1 MIESVRYTENGSF
14 ETVID
19 GQTVYVPDDMLNTDR
34 QAIAAW
40 VEAGG
45 VIAPVVVPNSPAPTG
60 TPRLIA
66 TGVFTI
72 SDGMMSGMETAVG
85 ISAAFPMGP
94 GSYWIFFTET
104 QPDLA
109 YSYNVSASS
118 GQINVTTRD
127 TSFIEVT
134 ATDGGV
140 PTDPVE
146 ISIQV
151 ARVQ

>member
-1 MIESVRYTENGSF
+1 MANN
-14 ETVID
+14 ID
-19 GQTVYVPDDMLNTDR
+19 WTRLIKPGQQ
-34 QAIAAW
+34 QAVAA
-40 VEAGG
+40 
-45 VIAPVVVPNSPAPTG
+45 IG

-66 TGVFTI
+66 TGVFAI
-72 SDGMMSGMETAVG
+72 ADGMMSGMETAVG
-85 ISAAFPMGP
+85 ISAAFAMGP

-104 QPDLA
+104 QPNLA